1 MKLAGLHLHLYQQGD
16 RSPTPEQLEAI
27 TLKYYVDCLNYVKSW
42 QALGAEL
49 GLLNKSALTFH
60 SR

>member
-1 MKLAGLHLHLYQQGD
+1 MTLAGLHLQLYQQGD
-16 RSPTPEQLEAI
+16 RFPTPEQLEEIA
-27 TLKYYVDCLNYVKSW
+27 LKYYVDRLNYAKSW